1 MRPNR
6 EYRRNRNNDDDRPKG
21 LAVTV
26 RNGNLEQALRV
37 FKRKVRKSGLIQELK
52 NREFYT
58 KPSEER
64 KLAKQ
69 RGRKRWLKKLAKMEQ
84 L

>member
-1 MRPNR
+1 MRK
-6 EYRRNRNNDDDRPKG
+6 RNKEVDEKQG

-37 FKRKVRKSGLIQELK
+37 FKRKVRKSGLIQEL
-52 NREFYT
+52 REREYYT
-58 KPSEER
+58 KPSEKR

-69 RGRKRWLKKLAKMEQ
+69 RGRKRWLKKKAKME